1 MDILRVFSGFHR
13 IFVNVFCVAKRT
25 MTRCNVFPNEVCQN
39 ITSIHLLDPL
49 PPPALRVAKWS
60 AGDYPSGQG
69 SKVTLSQGP
78 RRRTNT
84 RLHNFGG
91 SKLAQLR
98 TCLWTVGGRR
108 RTRRQPTH
116 TNMQTPHTMAPGPR
130 FELATFLL
138 RGDGNAYSVFNHCEF
153 PQTTNSSLNLEE

>member
-1 MDILRVFSGFHR
+1 MDILRVFSSFHR
-13 IFVNVFCVAKRT
+13 IFVHLFCVAKRT

-49 PPPALRVAKWS
+49 PPPAFRVAKWS

-69 SKVTLSQGP
+69 SKVTSSQGP
-78 RRRTNT
+78 RRKTDT

-91 SKLAQLR
+91 SKLASR
-98 TCLWTVGGRR
+98 ACLWTVGGRR

-116 TNMQTPHTMAPGPR
+116 NGPR
-130 FELATFLL
+130 TRIRARNLLAE
-138 RGDGNAYSVFNHCEF
+138 RGRKCLQCD
-153 PQTTNSSLNLEE
+153 